1 MTIYLGADH
10 GGLKLKNQ
18 VIVWLKE
25 WGYEFE
31 DMGPF
36 VYDAEDDYPDF
47 AIPASEKVGIDDDSD
62 KDWKDRR
69 KGILVCRSAGGVIFA
84 ACKVKNIRAV
94 AVSDE
99 LSAKHARLHNDAN
112 IIALSGDWTSEED
125 AKKIVK
131 VWLETE
137 FSRDERH
144 VRRINKI
151 KAYESL
157 GE

>member
-1 MTIYLGADH
+1 
-10 GGLKLKNQ
+10 
-18 VIVWLKE
+18 
-25 WGYEFE
+25 
-31 DMGPF
+31 
-36 VYDAEDDYPDF
+36 
-47 AIPASEKVGIDDDSD
+47 
-62 KDWKDRR
+62 
-69 KGILVCRSAGGVIFA
+69 
-84 ACKVKNIRAV
+84 